1 MKAVVVSGPGAMS
14 VERVADPTPAP
25 GEIVVAPD
33 GCGLCG
39 TDLHILDGEFPRTR
53 FPIVPGHE
61 FAGEVVAVGREVT
74 GVREGDLVGVEPN
87 IACAQCSF
95 CRAGRP
101 NLCERWDAIGVGRRD
116 GGFAEFVAVPAAN
129 AVVLPEAFPR
139 GAGPLIEP
147 LSCAVHGLDVAALR
161 IADHVLIYGAGTVGL
176 MLCRLAA
183 QQAPGSVSVV
193 DRNPARLA
201 RAATFGADFTAT
213 SADELERP
221 GGWHA
226 VIDATGAVAAIED
239 GLTRVR
245 RGGTFLMFGVAAAH
259 AVARFS
265 PFQIFNDE
273 IRVVGSM
280 AVLHSFERAATL
292 LGRGLIAADELVT
305 HSLPL
310 DDFAT
315 AVDTFRSGSGLK
327 IQLSASAAPAVA
339 GLRAAA

>member
-1 MKAVVVSGPGAMS
+1 MKAVVVAGPGSVS
-14 VERVADPTPAP
+14 VERVPDPTPDT

-53 FPIVPGHE
+53 YPIVPGHE
-61 FAGEVVAVGREVT
+61 FAGEVVAVGGDVT
-74 GVREGDLVGVEPN
+74 GVRVGDVVGVEPN

-129 AVVLPEAFPR
+129 AVVLPDAFPR
-139 GAGPLIEP
+139 AAGPLIEP
-147 LSCAVHGLDVAALR
+147 LSCAVHGLDVAGLR
-161 IADHVLIYGAGTVGL
+161 IADHVLIYGGGTVGL

-193 DRNPARLA
+193 DRNPGRLA
-201 RAATFGADFTAT
+201 RAAAFGADFTAT

-221 GGWHA
+221 SGWHA

-245 RGGTFLMFGVAAAH
+245 RGGTFLIFGVAAAH

-265 PFQIFNDE
+265 PFRVFNDE
-273 IRVVGSM
+273 IRIVGSM

-292 LGRGLIAADELVT
+292 LGRGVIEAGDLVT
-305 HSLPL
+305 HSLAL
-310 DDFAT
+310 DDFSS
-315 AVDTFRSGSGLK
+315 AVETFRSGSGLK
-327 IQLSASAAPAVA
+327 IQVAAHAPPAA
-339 GLRAAA
+339 TALRAAA